1 MFLLTDVL
9 TTTQQPSK
17 CWPNNPCQNSGVCRL
32 SKNDQFHTCFCK
44 SNYDENRSKFKCS
57 HCDKQFLYK
66 TNLAVH
72 IR

>member
-1 MFLLTDVL
+1 VL
-9 TTTQQPSK
+9 T
-17 CWPNNPCQNSGVCRL
+17 L
-32 SKNDQFHTCFCK
+32 KNLEKIRINYEDDNVKGLVIANEKLK
-44 SNYDENRSKFKCS
+44 SHAQIHDENRSKFKCS